1 MAAGF
6 HMAAASVPRPLGT
19 AQRLGILIACALAGV
34 LALSAAFLWSERNL
48 IMEERQASVRQN
60 VEAAHSVLVHY
71 QREAAAGRL
80 SEADAKRQAMATIK
94 AMRYSGAEY
103 FWINDFTPTMVMHP
117 IRPELDGKNLS
128 ENKDPTGKRLFVE
141 FVNVA
146 RAAGAGHVPYLWPK
160 PGSDKP
166 VPKTSYVQAF
176 QPWGWIIGSGVYVDT
191 VEATFLQRLLRF
203 GLAALVLGAVL
214 VGVGVLVARGL
225 LRQLGGEPAYAVE
238 VAQRIAQGEL
248 DVAIAVPA
256 RAERSLLHA
265 MRGMRDSIAGIVG
278 GVRQGADAIAAA
290 SSEIA
295 AGNHDLS
302 ARTERQAS
310 ALEQTAASMEQL
322 TGTVKQN
329 ADNARQASQLSATA
343 SQVAG
348 KGGAVVT
355 EVVATMETLTASS
368 RKIVDII
375 GVIDGIAFQT
385 NILALNAA
393 VEAARAGE
401 QGRGFAV
408 VAGEVRHLA
417 QRSAEAAKEV
427 RTLIQASVQNAEHS
441 SGLVHQAGATM
452 QEIVDSVQRVSAIV
466 AEIAAASQEQSQ
478 GIDQINQAIADM
490 DAVTQQNAALVEQS
504 AASAAAM
511 RTQADQLAQQV
522 GVFRIGMG

>member
-1 MAAGF
+1 
-6 HMAAASVPRPLGT
+6 MAAAPAPRSLGT

-34 LALSAAFLWSERNL
+34 LALTAVFLWSERSL

-60 VEAAHSVLVHY
+60 VEAAYSVLVHY

-80 SEADAKRQAMATIK
+80 PEAEAKRQAIATVK
-94 AMRYSGAEY
+94 AMRYSGEEY

-141 FVNVA
+141 FVNVVK
-146 RAAGAGHVPYLWPK
+146 AAGAGHVPYLWPK
-160 PGSDKP
+160 PGSENP
-166 VPKTSYVQAF
+166 VPKASYVQGFA
-176 QPWGWIIGSGVYVDT
+176 PWGWIIGSGVYVDT
-191 VEATFLQRLLRF
+191 VDAAFRQRLLRF
-203 GLAALVLGAVL
+203 GLAALLLGAVL
-214 VGVGVLVARGL
+214 VGVGLLVARGL
-225 LRQLGGEPAYAVE
+225 LRQLGGEPAYAAE
-238 VAQRIAQGEL
+238 VARRIAQGEL
-248 DVAIAVPA
+248 DMAIAVPPK
-256 RAERSLLHA
+256 AEGSLLHA

-278 GVRQGADAIAAA
+278 GVRQGSDAIAAA
-290 SSEIA
+290 ASEIA

-310 ALEQTAASMEQL
+310 ALQQTAASMEQL

-343 SQVAG
+343 AQVAG

-408 VAGEVRHLA
+408 VAGEVRNLA

-427 RTLIQASVQNAEHS
+427 RGLIHTSVQNAEHS
-441 SGLVHQAGATM
+441 SELVNQAGATM
-452 QEIVDSVQRVSAIV
+452 REVVQSVQRVSDIV
-466 AEIAAASQEQSQ
+466 AEIAAASREQSQ

-490 DAVTQQNAALVEQS
+490 DGVTQQNAALVEQA

-511 RTQADQLAQQV
+511 QGQADGLARQV
-522 GVFRIGMG
+522 GVFRMAGS